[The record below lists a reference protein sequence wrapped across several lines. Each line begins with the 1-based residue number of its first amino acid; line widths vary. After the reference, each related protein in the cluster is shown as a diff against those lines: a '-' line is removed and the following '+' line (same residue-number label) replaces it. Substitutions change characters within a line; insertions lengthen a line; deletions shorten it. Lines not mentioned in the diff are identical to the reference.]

1 VGKTVFVGLVTQQT
15 VLQPTFRNS
24 DFYLS

>member
-1 VGKTVFVGLVTQQT
+1 VGKTVFVGLVTQQA
-15 VLQPTFRNS
+15 VLQPTVRNS